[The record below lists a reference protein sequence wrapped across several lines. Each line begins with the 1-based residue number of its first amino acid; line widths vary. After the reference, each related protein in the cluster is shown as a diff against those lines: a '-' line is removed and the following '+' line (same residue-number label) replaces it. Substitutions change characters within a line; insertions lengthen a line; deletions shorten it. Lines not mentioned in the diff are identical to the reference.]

1 MNSVKLF
8 SHFHS
13 PATATV
19 DYRRQTSQRKGEEMV
34 AFARWKR
41 QRDGGRREGGGV
53 SAGNELLVAAATFGW
68 VHTHSDRL
76 GECLLILR
84 SGPQGTGLSHSQ
96 VCEHWMGFNVH
107 EDEFLIIS
115 SLANPSCLC
124 RMPRKTL
131 FGVLLIYSTER
142 E

>member
-1 MNSVKLF
+1 
-8 SHFHS
+8 
-13 PATATV
+13 
-19 DYRRQTSQRKGEEMV
+19 MV
-34 AFARWKR
+34 AFAGWKR
-41 QRDGGRREGGGV
+41 QRDGGREGGGV

-76 GECLLILR
+76 GECLLILG

-96 VCEHWMGFNVH
+96 VCEHWMVFNAH

-131 FGVLLIYSTER
+131 FGVLLTYSTER